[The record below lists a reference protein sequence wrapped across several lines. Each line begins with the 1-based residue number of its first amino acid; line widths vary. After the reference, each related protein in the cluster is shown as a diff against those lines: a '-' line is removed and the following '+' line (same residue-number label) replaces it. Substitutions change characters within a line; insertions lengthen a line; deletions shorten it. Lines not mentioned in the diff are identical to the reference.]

1 MRLKQRVRLGER
13 AVICRNGGRI
23 VSAVRCEGCGD
34 ELPALARRNRRY
46 CDARCRRRAYEE
58 RHAPEPELPAE
69 PERQLAPVVPIGE
82 DEHVQELLA
91 RVLAEERLVAQVAAG
106 AKTNWRA
113 SAWLLERRYPERWG
127 PVRPQEDAEP
137 APPAVGAND
146 PFAEVDQLAARRR
159 ARNRPE

>member
-1 MRLKQRVRLGER
+1 
-13 AVICRNGGRI
+13 
-23 VSAVRCEGCGD
+23 VSGVKCEACGD

-58 RHAPEPELPAE
+58 RHAPTPELPAS
-69 PERQLAPVVPIGE
+69 LAPVLPIGE
-82 DEHVQELLA
+82 DEQAHVEELLR

-127 PVRPQEDAEP
+127 PRRPQDELD
-137 APPAVGAND
+137 PPAAAAEDD
-146 PFAEVDQLAARRR
+146 PFAEVDQLAAKRR
-159 ARNRPE
+159 ARRHGD